1 MKKNL
6 FAGVLAIALA
16 LVAGIY
22 STNVSARPAQPTF
35 SIAVHFEYA
44 DGFSYDIVLAR
55 EVPAS
60 EKSSMLAEC
69 GRSHWTGSVVRYH
82 CYAIPE

>member
-6 FAGVLAIALA
+6 SAGVFAVALA
-16 LVAGIY
+16 AVAGIY
-22 STNVSARPAQPTF
+22 STVSAQPAQPTF
-35 SIAVHFEYA
+35 SIAVYLEYA
-44 DGFSYDIVLAR
+44 DGTSYDIVLRR

-60 EKSSMLAEC
+60 EKSSMLADC
-69 GRSHWTGSVVRYH
+69 GQAHRTRQVVKYH